1 VAVLFFVHR
10 ILERKQLL
18 KENIFIWKKYI
29 EVDTMKKTIVF
40 ISVIIFILAFPFI
53 IDKLTEYYYLDF
65 LMLTPVDLEVLE
77 SSVNKDFYINGIL
90 VAPEI
95 RTNDGEEGEYSIY
108 AGLRSYSNNSIVNIN
123 NVSVKTVSNNIYK
136 SLVFQEQNTEKLCL
150 NTEEYS
156 DNYYMGYNDFI
167 GTFIVD
173 FDDINIDD
181 IEFLELTVNLTVENR
196 DKSETKEIKYIY
208 YPKNI
213 GHPW

>member
-1 VAVLFFVHR
+1 
-10 ILERKQLL
+10 
-18 KENIFIWKKYI
+18 
-29 EVDTMKKTIVF
+29 MKKTIVF

-156 DNYYMGYNDFI
+156 DNYYMGYNDSI

-196 DKSETKEIKYIY
+196 DKNETKEIKYIY
-208 YPKNI
+208 YPKKYRSSVVADYLLMF
-213 GHPW
+213 